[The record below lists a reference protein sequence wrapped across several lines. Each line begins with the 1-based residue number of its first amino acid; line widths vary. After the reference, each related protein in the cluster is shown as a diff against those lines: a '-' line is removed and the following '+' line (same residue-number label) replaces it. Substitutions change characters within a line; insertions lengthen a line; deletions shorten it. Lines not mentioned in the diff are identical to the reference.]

1 MLGEGGF
8 VLLFWGLFLGVF
20 GGCVWGCFAVVFG
33 AVLGLF
39 LVAKSFG
46 KGLTGGWVW
55 LMIGSILMKMEG
67 GSHDAPIAD
76 LC

>member
-1 MLGEGGF
+1 MFCCFGGC
-8 VLLFWGLFLGVF
+8 FLGFF
-20 GGCVWGCFAVVFG
+20 GGCVWGCFAVVFGAVSG

-46 KGLTGGWVW
+46 KGLTGGRVW

-67 GSHDAPIAD
+67 GSHDAPTAD